1 MLPGRSMTG
10 CETHL
15 MPLGNHVCFMT
26 SDSAQ
31 RGASLQLGYVRLPQ
45 PVYYC
50 MF

>member
-15 MPLGNHVCFMT
+15 MPLGNHVCSIT
-26 SDSAQ
+26 SVSDQ
-31 RGASLQLGYVRLPQ
+31 RGASLQLCYVRLTQ

-50 MF
+50 ML